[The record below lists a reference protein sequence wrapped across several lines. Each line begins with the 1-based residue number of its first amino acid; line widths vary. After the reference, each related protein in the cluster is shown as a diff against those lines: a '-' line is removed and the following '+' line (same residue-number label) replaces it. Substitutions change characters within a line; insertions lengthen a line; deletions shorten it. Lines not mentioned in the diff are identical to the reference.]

1 MNLKM
6 KEINIICKLLIKKS
20 STIKC
25 RINEPSV
32 HENYQNLQYQGLVV
46 VVRNIS
52 NVVVNNLH
60 SDKIRGNAS
69 FSF

>member
-1 MNLKM
+1 M

-32 HENYQNLQYQGLVV
+32 HENYQNLQYQGLVEAAKST
-46 VVRNIS
+46 N
-52 NVVVNNLH
+52 NVVENNSQSQLN
-60 SDKIRGNAS
+60 KGET
-69 FSF
+69 